1 MAAVQNDPKRVRELT
16 EIAQKRSCAVT
27 EEDKAASNTMIKKA
41 IGKVYYQEAYAA
53 YDKAAHM
60 PDGPAR
66 QKQWR
71 EAAALYKVA
80 LEKEPARDEAPE
92 AAIFGALAYKQVGEY
107 DQAIAMYQLFIK
119 EYGNEENL
127 NKLQKGSEGKP
138 PDPKKYEERLKNLKL
153 AYDTLAASY
162 VLFFNYRSA
171 AETYDTISRNQ
182 RFTEDDRRKAA
193 RNAVLLYAN
202 MGDKD
207 KMVSSRGTFIALK
220 PSAEQKADIDYL
232 VATADMKTWDEKGS
246 DDGVNHQA
254 RVKAIGSLESYFNAN
269 KGTPQASGYTVQ
281 AAYNVSKMLRAGRDV
296 GKSLDWCKSTIQAFE
311 RYKQSAPQKGGHNEA
326 LGSVQADMA
335 AECAFTAIDEK
346 IKADFDYETNHH
358 RYVGVVDQVKKKF
371 EEDVK
376 KAGDVYFKELQDV
389 INRYES
395 RPWSVAA
402 VARQG
407 SLYDSCRTGLYNS
420 APPGLK
426 LYTDK
431 EEKLLKMAETS
442 DREDLQEQAD
452 ALRQSRRVTWRDSRN
467 RMLDDADAPMVK
479 FYASAVVW
487 SRAWKVRNSAV
498 DHAIQ
503 RLAFFTDILGDA
515 KIRALSQ
522 GIIDPETKRP
532 FEYSDSF
539 FLRSRPGA
547 SPPLEPNPVPN
558 PLPVIP

>member
-1 MAAVQNDPKRVRELT
+1 
-16 EIAQKRSCAVT
+16 
-27 EEDKAASNTMIKKA
+27 
-41 IGKVYYQEAYAA
+41 
-53 YDKAAHM
+53 M
-60 PDGPAR
+60 PDGPER
-66 QKQWR
+66 VKQWR
-71 EAAALYKVA
+71 DAASKYKAA

-92 AAIFGALAYKQVGEY
+92 AAMNGAQAYKQVGDY
-107 DQAIAMYQLFIK
+107 DQAIAMYELFIK
-119 EYGNEENL
+119 SYGNEENL
-127 NKLQKGSEGKP
+127 NKLQKGSGDKP
-138 PDPKKYEERLKNLKL
+138 PNPKKYEERVKYLKA
-153 AYDTLAASY
+153 AYDALQASY
-162 VLFFNYRSA
+162 ILFFNYRAA
-171 AETYDTISRNQ
+171 AETNDTISRNQ
-182 RFTEDDRRKAA
+182 RFTQDDRRKAA

-207 KMVSSRGTFIALK
+207 KMVSSRGTFMSLK
-220 PSAEQKADIDYL
+220 PAAEQKADIDYL
-232 VATADMKTWDEKGS
+232 VATADLKTWDEKGT

-254 RVKAIGSLESYFNAN
+254 RVRAIGSLESYFNSN

-281 AAYNVSKMLRAGRDV
+281 AAYNVAKMLRAGRDV
-296 GKSLDWCKSTIQAFE
+296 NKALDWCKSTQQAFE
-311 RYKQSAPQKGGHNEA
+311 RYKTSAPQKAGHNEA

-335 AECAFTAIDEK
+335 AECAFTAVDEK

-358 RYVGVVDQVKKKF
+358 RYVGVVDAVKKKF

-407 SLYDSCRTGLYNS
+407 SLYDSCRTGLYNA

-431 EEKLLKMAETS
+431 EEKLLKLAETS

-452 ALRQSRRVTWRDSRN
+452 ALRQGRRVTWRDSRN
-467 RMLDDADAPMVK
+467 RMLDDADAPMIK

-532 FEYSDSF
+532 FEYSDGF

-547 SPPLEPNPVPN
+547 SPPLEGNLLPN